1 MGFRC
6 PVLLSLLGLAMA
18 FCQPSTLGL
27 SQTPPSP
34 VPGQSSTSAER
45 PDQPQP
51 PDFRTHYR
59 SHLQLN
65 RGDRTFDVYLY
76 APDEKTEV
84 LDFSSSFGSRGA
96 RQFSGHYELISV
108 LDNDVVSRFDLD
120 PDDSFVENKP
130 HNGLRLVLDP
140 QSGQNLI
147 ALFQYGNSN
156 SESVQFFSLDP
167 SGSIFLINFLDRDGR
182 TWKQMLTGP
191 EGAIRQTAE
200 GAHVFCS
207 YANTLRYF
215 FCGSYSFD
223 GENLQE
229 VAEWMTQDT
238 AALAKVPTD
247 LDLAA
252 RALYE
257 YLSALSAHEYSA
269 AAFYLG
275 PVTHAAAGPLSTNSR
290 NQSTAFLEDYCTVR
304 GGQCFTPVKLA
315 PRPVAD
321 SPGVLRFV
329 VSFQNPEFQPLKIGS
344 ASSFDFRVAKTAS
357 GFKVLDL
364 PPRVPEKNSRQ

>member
-1 MGFRC
+1 
-6 PVLLSLLGLAMA
+6 MA
-18 FCQPSTLGL
+18 LCRPGTAGL
-27 SQTPPSP
+27 SPTLPSP
-34 VPGQSSTSAER
+34 VPAQNSTSAER
-45 PDQPQP
+45 PAAPQP

-76 APDEKTEV
+76 APDEKAEV
-84 LDFSSSFGSRGA
+84 LEVSSSFGSRGA
-96 RQFSGHYELISV
+96 RQFSGHYQLLTVADHEVISR
-108 LDNDVVSRFDLD
+108 LDLD
-120 PDDSFVENKP
+120 PDDAFVDNKP

-140 QSGQNLI
+140 KSGQNLI

-167 SGSIFLINFLDRDGR
+167 SGRIFLINFLDRDGR

-200 GAHVFCS
+200 GTHVFCS

-223 GENLQE
+223 GENFQQ
-229 VAEWMTQDT
+229 VAAWMTQDM
-238 AALAKVPTD
+238 AALEKAPTAT
-247 LDLAA
+247 DLAA

-275 PVTHAAAGPLSTNSR
+275 PAARAAAGPLSTNRR
-290 NQSTAFLEDYCTVR
+290 NQSTAFLEDYCTAR
-304 GGQCFTPVKLA
+304 GGQCFMPVRLA
-315 PRPVAD
+315 PRPSAD
-321 SPGVLRFV
+321 SPSVLRFQ
-329 VSFQNPEFQPLKIGS
+329 VSFQTPEFQPLTIGS
-344 ASSFDFRVAKTAS
+344 ASSFAFRVVKTAS
-357 GFKVLDL
+357 GFQVLDL
-364 PPRVPEKNSRQ
+364 PPRATVGGKQ

>member
-1 MGFRC
+1 MGYRC
-6 PVLLSLLGLAMA
+6 LVLLSLLGLAMA
-18 FCQPSTLGL
+18 LRPANLLGVP
-27 SQTPPSP
+27 QTSPNP
-34 VPGQSSTSAER
+34 VPAQNRASGEQPAS
-45 PDQPQP
+45 PQP

-76 APDEKTEV
+76 APDEKTGV
-84 LDFSSSFGSRGA
+84 LDFSSSFGSKGT

-108 LDNDVVSRFDLD
+108 ADNDVVSRIDLD

-140 QSGQNLI
+140 KSGQNLI

-167 SGSIFLINFLDRDGR
+167 SGHIFLINFLDRDGR

-200 GAHVFCS
+200 GTHVFCS
-207 YANTLRYF
+207 YADTLRYF

-229 VAEWMTQDT
+229 VAEWMTRDT
-238 AALAKVPTD
+238 AALAKAPTD

-252 RALYE
+252 RALFE
-257 YLSALSAHEYSA
+257 YLAALSAHEYSA

-275 PVTHAAAGPLSTNSR
+275 PAAAAAGPQPTTNAG
-290 NQSTAFLEDYCTVR
+290 QSADFLEDYCTVR
-304 GGQCFTPVKLA
+304 GGQCFMPVKLA
-315 PRPVAD
+315 PKPTAD
-321 SPGVLRFV
+321 SSGILRFV
-329 VSFQNPEFQPLKIGS
+329 VFFQNPDFQPLKIGS

-364 PPRVPEKNSRQ
+364 PPRATVGGTQ